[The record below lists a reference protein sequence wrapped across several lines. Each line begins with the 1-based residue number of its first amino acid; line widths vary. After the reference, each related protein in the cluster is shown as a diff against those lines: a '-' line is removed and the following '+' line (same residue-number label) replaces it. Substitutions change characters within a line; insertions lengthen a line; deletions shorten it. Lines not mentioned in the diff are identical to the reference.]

1 MAVIHH
7 METFVSEDRYYVEN
21 FRDVGVLDT
30 IRPVDSK
37 IEHFQLGGGP
47 YSELRAAS
55 FFATLVAISEYL
67 RRKHRYHS
75 EMPKR
80 ALRAL
85 TGPTYLIS
93 KRFVIS
99 GLI

>member
-47 YSELRAAS
+47 YSEYGILAVNR
-55 FFATLVAISEYL
+55 AISPQRL
-67 RRKHRYHS
+67 RHVRIRHTSMAMRQSLDEHGAVLPNLPGKLYR
-75 EMPKR
+75 
-80 ALRAL
+80 
-85 TGPTYLIS
+85 
-93 KRFVIS
+93 
-99 GLI
+99 